1 MTFERFWRRRS
12 ATARAL
18 AAALFVLGTAA
29 GATVPSAP
37 AQAALITQ
45 TLNFVFSDSGS
56 GVTNSS
62 QLYDPISGTAV
73 FTYDDAATSSIFG
86 QAVDSISFSTP
97 TGVFQTGDVYF
108 DMRIASDLTSP
119 TNNYELDI
127 YYQTLGV
134 YLNDTTDF
142 LLRVASLLPRGD
154 SFDTTTGS
162 PVAGLFNYS
171 DEAFTFYGENAAG
184 LSSTSVA
191 ASGLPVAVPE
201 PGMLVI
207 FGAGMIGLSFGFR
220 RRG

>member
-1 MTFERFWRRRS
+1 MTFGRFRRRRS

-18 AAALFVLGTAA
+18 AAVVFALETSA
-29 GATVPSAP
+29 GATFSPAP

-73 FTYDDAATSSIFG
+73 FTYDDAATSSLYG

-108 DMRIASDLTSP
+108 DMRIGADLASP
-119 TNNYELDI
+119 TDNYEIDI

-134 YLNDTTDF
+134 YLNDTSDF
-142 LLRVASLLPRGD
+142 LLRVASVLPRGD

-171 DEAFTFYGENAAG
+171 DGNFTFYGENAAA

-191 ASGLPVAVPE
+191 ASGPPVAVPE
-201 PGMLVI
+201 PGVLVI
-207 FGAGMIGLSFGFR
+207 FGASMIGLSFGLR